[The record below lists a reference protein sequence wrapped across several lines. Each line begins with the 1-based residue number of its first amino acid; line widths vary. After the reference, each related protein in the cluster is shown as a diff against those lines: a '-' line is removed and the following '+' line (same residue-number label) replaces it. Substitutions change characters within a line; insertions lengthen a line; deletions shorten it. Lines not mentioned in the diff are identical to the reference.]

1 MAQISIT
8 ILGLDRASTSIGLAL
23 RRYMQGGGA
32 HNFDIV
38 GYEPN
43 QREIERN
50 ARTTGAVDR
59 TERTVP
65 LAVKDRDLIIM
76 AMPYEETRRTYQ
88 AMGSHLRDGAVIID
102 LSPLKR
108 PSMQWAQEYLTPQQ
122 HWIGATPL
130 INPAYLFQVDQG
142 AAQAKADLFDQGSLI
157 LTPSA
162 TCAKEAVDLAFSF
175 ASILGSRPR
184 FLDPLE
190 HDTFLGLTEGLPA
203 LLGVALFA
211 QVQSNPAWHDL
222 QWFTNSTF
230 GTLTRPLFDTHPDAL
245 REEWL
250 GNRDM
255 LTRALDEMI
264 TTLQSVR
271 QVIAAN
277 DRDAVDALLEKTSR
291 GYEEWINH
299 RYRGDWDAAATEMP
313 RVEPGGTI
321 MGALL
326 GTRLANRL
334 FGKKDEK

>member
-1 MAQISIT
+1 MAQISLT
-8 ILGLDRASTSIGLAL
+8 ILGLDRASTSIGMAL
-23 RRYMQGGGA
+23 RRYTQGGGA
-32 HNFDIV
+32 HSFDII
-38 GYEPN
+38 GHEPN
-43 QREIERN
+43 QRDIEKN
-50 ARTTGAVDR
+50 AQSMGAVDR
-59 TERTVP
+59 TERS
-65 LAVKDRDLIIM
+65 LASAVKDRDLIIM

-88 AMGSHLRDGAVIID
+88 LMGSHLRDGAVILD

-108 PSMQWAQEYLTPQQ
+108 PSMQWAQEYLSSQQ

-142 AAQAKADLFDQGSLI
+142 ASQAKADLFDQGSLI

-175 ASILGSRPR
+175 ASILGSKPR
-184 FLDPLE
+184 FLDPIE
-190 HDTFLGLTEGLPA
+190 HDTFLGMTEGLPS

-211 QVQSNPAWHDL
+211 QLQGNPGWHDM

-250 GNRDM
+250 ANRDV
-255 LTRALDEMI
+255 LTRAIDDMVA
-264 TTLQSVR
+264 TLQSVR
-271 QVIAAN
+271 QVIAEN
-277 DRDAVDALLEKTSR
+277 DRDAVDALVEKTSR
-291 GYEEWINH
+291 GYEAWINH
-299 RYRGDWDAAATEMP
+299 RYRADWDAASQEVP
-313 RVEPGGTI
+313 RVEASSSI